1 MAMYDLKNF
10 RNQIIK
16 YDGIIAAAV
25 IVISLPFLKLEPFFW
40 LGMVVGTATAVLSLQ
55 IMIVTG
61 RQVAENRSK
70 GAAVAGY
77 FLRLPIYGVV
87 FYFCIKLNLMC
98 GLACGL
104 GFITTPLSIFYI
116 YGIRSRFPGA
126 RKNPLNETDE
136 PRQWK
141 NLDEDGWDEKD

>member
-1 MAMYDLKNF
+1 MYDLKNF

-16 YDGIIAAAV
+16 YDVVIACII
-25 IVISLPFLKLEPFFW
+25 IVMSLPFLKLEPFFW
-40 LGMVVGTATAVLSLQ
+40 LGVILGTITALLSLR
-55 IMIVTG
+55 IMIASG
-61 RQVAENRSK
+61 KRVAENGSK

-87 FYFCIKLNLMC
+87 FYFCIKMNLMC

-104 GFITTPLSIFYI
+104 GFLTTPISIFYI

-136 PRQWK
+136 SREW
-141 NLDEDGWDEKD
+141 NDLDDDGWDEKD